1 MTLGRKHNNVEH
13 FTFWCPT
20 IPTFCAWN
28 EIVGRGSILFLQLA
42 LGWHKYSKRWT
53 LPRERVIIKRL
64 IQISLHS
71 AICHKCVQFKWQMF
85 PNVALP
91 FQPPCITVWMRH
103 FLCIDGFFI
112 KAHPCTS
119 KGFPAAALKHYLPV
133 LLYLNLHFCAS
144 KAIQTGIRAGMV
156 LSPLPLTISG
166 TALSFWY

>member
-1 MTLGRKHNNVEH
+1 MKLLAGEAYYFFSWHWDGTSTPRGEH
-13 FTFWCPT
+13 Y
-20 IPTFCAWN
+20 
-28 EIVGRGSILFLQLA
+28 Q
-42 LGWHKYSKRWT
+42 
-53 LPRERVIIKRL
+53 ERVIIKRL

-103 FLCIDGFFI
+103 FLCIDGFI
-112 KAHPCTS
+112 WKAHPCTS

-144 KAIQTGIRAGMV
+144 KAIQTGIRAGM
-156 LSPLPLTISG
+156 PLIIFRDNIIILVFKKDLIRV
-166 TALSFWY
+166 